1 MLILMMVLFIIF
13 LFLGMPVAFAM
24 GISGS
29 IAILS
34 LGGISPIIIPQ
45 RLYMSLNSFP
55 FLAIPFFILAGEL
68 MNTGGITRRIV
79 NFSSVLMGHFPGNLA
94 HVNVVSSIIMAGF
107 SGSATADAVAVGS
120 VMIPAMNEDGYPPEF
135 SAGITAASACIGPII
150 PPSVV
155 MVLYGAITGLSVG
168 TMFVAGII
176 PGLAIG
182 IAQMILVAYYAKKN
196 HWPKREK
203 PTLKKIIKAFL
214 DAFWALLAPVIILGG
229 IVTGVTT
236 ATEAGVIAVVYAFI
250 VGVFIYKEIR
260 IVQLPQLLKRVSIN
274 TAIPSIIIASSSIFG
289 WVLAR
294 QNFASN
300 ITELFL
306 SISDNPN
313 FLYLII
319 IGMLLLIGL
328 FVEGTAAM
336 LIFVPVLFPLGLQL
350 GFDPIHY
357 ALVIII
363 TILIGTI
370 TPPVGLQLY
379 IAASIAKVPINKV
392 FIWPLVAIM
401 IVVLLIITYIP
412 WLVLILPKILL
423 GYS

>member
-1 MLILMMVLFIIF
+1 
-13 LFLGMPVAFAM
+13 MPVAFAM
-24 GISGS
+24 AISGS

-68 MNTGGITRRIV
+68 MNTGGITRKIV

-120 VMIPAMNEDGYPPEF
+120 VMIPAMNEDGYPPAF

-196 HWPKREK
+196 KWPKGEK
-203 PTLKKIIKAFL
+203 PTLRKIIKAFI

-229 IVTGVTT
+229 IITGVTT

-250 VGVFIYKEIR
+250 VGVFIYKEIKIR
-260 IVQLPQLLKRVSIN
+260 QLPELLRRVSIN
-274 TAIPSIIIASSSIFG
+274 TAIPSIIIAGSSIFG

-294 QNFASN
+294 QNFAST
-300 ITELFL
+300 ITGIFL
-306 SISDNPN
+306 SITDNPN
-313 FLYLII
+313 ILYLII
-319 IGMLLLIGL
+319 IAMLLLIGL

-336 LIFVPVLFPLGLQL
+336 LIFVPVLFPIGLQL

-379 IAASIAKVPINKV
+379 IAASIAKVPINQV

-401 IVVLLIITYIP
+401 VVVLLIITYIP
-412 WLVLILPKILL
+412 WLVLILPKVLL